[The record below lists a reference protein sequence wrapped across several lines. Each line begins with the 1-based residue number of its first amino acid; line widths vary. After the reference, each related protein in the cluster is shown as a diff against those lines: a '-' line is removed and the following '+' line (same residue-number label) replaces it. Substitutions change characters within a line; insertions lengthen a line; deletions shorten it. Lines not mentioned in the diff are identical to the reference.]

1 MSNIKKDPLEGRR
14 YEFVICQISCL
25 SVGDII
31 RLPSD
36 NDAILINKTAIILD
50 SLLAF
55 KITFMFI
62 HNLYVNCVKYYYPE
76 QDKLCVLR
84 QITVGSEN

>member
-1 MSNIKKDPLEGRR
+1 VFCK
-14 YEFVICQISCL
+14 IS
-25 SVGDII
+25 SVKEGDII
-31 RLPSD
+31 RLSSGK
-36 NDAILINKTAIILD
+36 DAILVNKTGVELGGR
-50 SLLAF
+50 LAF
-55 KITFMFI
+55 ELTFMFI